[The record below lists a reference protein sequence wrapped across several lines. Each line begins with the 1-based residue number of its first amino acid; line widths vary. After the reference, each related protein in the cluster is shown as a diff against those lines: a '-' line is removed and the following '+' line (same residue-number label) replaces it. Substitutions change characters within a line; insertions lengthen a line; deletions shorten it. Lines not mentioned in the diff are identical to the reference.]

1 MYRLFSNASNLR
13 AVFSRYNTVEAL
25 KVKCNIE
32 IVVERLN
39 IPSRALLEQMKQE
52 GISLKDF
59 EQSVPSETDWSMMS
73 DTVLHSH
80 LRAAFLDDTK
90 LYNAL
95 DALSLSQQADIRDV
109 LLDEISFLQ
118 LPSENLLRR
127 MHDEGLTLDKLGV
140 KQATNTKIDVIREK
154 LHALNGLKTTQ
165 DYPATASQPDSIEN
179 LKQRIHALKNTPVV
193 TDTSATQVPMNVVT
207 LSRLQERLKA

>member
-25 KVKCNIE
+25 KVKCNID

-39 IPSRALLEQMKQE
+39 IPSRALLAQMKQE

-59 EQSVPSETDWSMMS
+59 EPSVPSETDWSMMS
-73 DTVLHSH
+73 ETVLHSH

-95 DALSLSQQADIRDV
+95 AALSLSQQAEIREV
-109 LLDEISFLQ
+109 LLDQVSFLQ
-118 LPSENLLRR
+118 LPSDNLLRR
-127 MHDEGLTLDKLGV
+127 MQDEGLTLDKLGV
-140 KQATNTKIDVIREK
+140 KQATNTKIDVIRQK
-154 LHALNGLKTTQ
+154 LNALNSANPTQ
-165 DYPATASQPDSIEN
+165 HLGANASPADSIEN
-179 LKQRIHALKNTPVV
+179 LKLRINALKNAHVAPHHN
-193 TDTSATQVPMNVVT
+193 AMQVPLNVVT
-207 LSRLQERLKA
+207 LSSLQERLKA